1 MVTVSE
7 GSLSRGLLLCLERA
21 KQVVEPAGTA
31 AVAALV
37 ERPRDF
43 VPPVVVLLS
52 GSNIDPL
59 LSKVLRHG
67 LSAAGCYLAFR
78 CRLPDRPGSLATLLG
93 DLADLGAN
101 VLESR
106 TSGWPRACT
115 STRPR
120 WSCRSRPAARST
132 AERSSA
138 HSAPRA
144 IRWPSPE

>member
-1 MVTVSE
+1 VVTVSE

-37 ERPRDF
+37 EHPRDF
-43 VPPVVVLLS
+43 VPPVVV
-52 GSNIDPL
+52 
-59 LSKVLRHG
+59 
-67 LSAAGCYLAFR
+67 
-78 CRLPDRPGSLATLLG
+78 LLG